1 MAEDADG
8 GTAAPRGSEAGAL
21 QSPWHIIAQHFTAL
35 LTAVYLL
42 SAIAGTTYHF
52 FLYRY
57 FGLHVFDYW
66 ETGDY
71 LASAVREPRIL
82 VFVVLAV
89 LVSSAVIWNAQWDAW
104 ARTQGRLAHALL
116 GNLLWEK
123 LGLRLRNQPLV
134 GTLFGMLFF
143 FSLAYSL
150 ALEQARALASGTE
163 ARVDVYASTFPGGH
177 LSGALI
183 SRTSAFVILL
193 DTQTEERYLLPLEN
207 VEALH
212 YFASD
217 TASQPDDSATQ
228 PAGGGE
234 ELPASGPAV
243 ESGEPASEST
253 EEKAAQPEA

>member
-1 MAEDADG
+1 MTEDRKG
-8 GTAAPRGSEAGAL
+8 NGAAPREGEAAL
-21 QSPWHIIAQHFTAL
+21 QSPWRIIAQHFTAL

-57 FGLHVFDYW
+57 FDLHVFDYW

-104 ARTQGRLAHALL
+104 ARSQGRLAHALL

-123 LGLRLRNQPLV
+123 LGLRLHNQPLA
-134 GTLFGMLFF
+134 GTLFGLVFF

-150 ALEQARALASGTE
+150 ALEQARALASGEE
-163 ARVDVYASTFPGGH
+163 ARVDVYASVFPGGY

-183 SRTSAFVILL
+183 SRTSAFVIVL

-212 YFASD
+212 YFAPDAESG
-217 TASQPDDSATQ
+217 PDDAAEQ
-228 PAGGGE
+228 AAGGRPE
-234 ELPASGPAV
+234 SPASGAAAG
-243 ESGEPASEST
+243 SGEPAAESA
-253 EEKAAQPEA
+253 EDSAEQPEA